1 MNAFE
6 KLLNVL
12 AKNLGYTVVLVA
24 AIILFAIF
32 SDGIIPGA
40 ITALS
45 AVVGYTCVVALAREY
60 KKCDAPKAAPAKA
73 PAAKKAPAKKSA
85 KK

>member
-1 MNAFE
+1 MKSFE
-6 KLLNVL
+6 KLMNVL

-32 SDGIIPGA
+32 SDGLISGL

-45 AVVGYTCVVALAREY
+45 ALLAYTCVVALAREY
-60 KKCDAPKAAPAKA
+60 RKPAPKVVTKSKS
-73 PAAKKAPAKKSA
+73 KKK
-85 KK
+85 

>member
-1 MNAFE
+1 MKSFE

-12 AKNLGYTVVLVA
+12 SNNLGYTVVLVA

-32 SDGIIPGA
+32 SDGLISGL

-45 AVVGYTCVVALAREY
+45 ALLVYTCIVALAREY
-60 KKCDAPKAAPAKA
+60 RKTGTKTVTAKVKQKPKKK
-73 PAAKKAPAKKSA
+73 
-85 KK
+85 

>member
-1 MNAFE
+1 MKSFE

-12 AKNLGYTVVLVA
+12 SKNLGYTVVLVA

-32 SDGIIPGA
+32 SDGLISGL

-45 AVVGYTCVVALAREY
+45 ALLVYTCVVALAREY
-60 KKCDAPKAAPAKA
+60 RKTGGKPAVAKA
-73 PAAKKAPAKKSA
+73 KPKSKKK
-85 KK
+85 

>member
-1 MNAFE
+1 MKSVE

-12 AKNLGYTVVLVA
+12 AKNLGYTVVLIA

-32 SDGIIPGA
+32 SDGLLAGL

-45 AVVGYTCVVALAREY
+45 AVVGYTCIVMLGREF
-60 KKCDAPKAAPAKA
+60 KKADAPAPT
-73 PAAKKAPAKKSA
+73 KKRVTKK
-85 KK
+85 K